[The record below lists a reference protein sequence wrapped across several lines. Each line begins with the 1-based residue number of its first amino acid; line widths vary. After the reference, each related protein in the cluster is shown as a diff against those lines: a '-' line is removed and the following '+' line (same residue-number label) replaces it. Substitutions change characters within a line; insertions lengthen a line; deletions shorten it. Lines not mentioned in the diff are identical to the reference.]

1 MVCWRAAAAAILL
14 VSDTSWKGSLMRL
27 PALIFDFGN
36 VVAFFDYLKVCNR
49 LGARVGLP
57 GEEVR
62 RRVLE
67 LGFARWLAR
76 FETGDVSSSDFAEL
90 ITAPFELSL
99 PDHEFVRDWE
109 DIFWLNEPVSRLIV
123 ALKAA
128 GYTLILGSNTNPLHA
143 AFFRRKF
150 AETLDLFDS
159 FVLSYEVGHLKP
171 DARFYE
177 ACVRAAS
184 VPAGSCVFIDDMAEN
199 VDGARKSGL
208 QALQYV
214 ETTSLIAALREL
226 GVEVAAL
233 ER

>member
-1 MVCWRAAAAAILL
+1 
-14 VSDTSWKGSLMRL
+14 MRL

-36 VVAFFDYLKVCNR
+36 VVAFFDYLKACNR

-57 GEEVR
+57 GDEVR

-67 LGFARWLAR
+67 LGFTQWLAR
-76 FETGDVSSSDFAEL
+76 FETGEVTSSDFAEL
-90 ITAPFELSL
+90 ITAPFGLSL
-99 PDHEFVRDWE
+99 SDHEFARDWE

-123 ALKAA
+123 ALHAA

-143 AFFRRKF
+143 EFFRRKF
-150 AETLDLFDS
+150 AETLDLFDA
-159 FVLSYEVGHLKP
+159 FVFSYEVGHMKP

-177 ACVRAAS
+177 ACARAAG
-184 VPAGSCVFIDDMAEN
+184 VPAWSCVFIDDMAAN
-199 VDGARKSGL
+199 VDGARKAGL

-214 ETTSLIAALREL
+214 ETASLIAALREL
-226 GVEVAAL
+226 GVKIAAF